1 LKQDK
6 AYNNLMDNIDIS
18 YFEQKCAG
26 KIHRNSNNWCYSK
39 YSHTNKEPGMNSWKY
54 FATAV
59 FTLFVLL
66 IPLTAQA
73 STSSGPS
80 GGNSVHLLNL
90 TFIDLV
96 IIVFYF
102 VVVLGIGFYLK
113 KYASTGE
120 DFFMAGR
127 KMTAW
132 IAGLSFISANLSS
145 LETMGWSAMA
155 YQYGMLGAHAYLIGA
170 IPAILFLAVVMMPFY
185 YICKTHSVPGYLKL
199 RYGEGARGLA
209 GISFTFLTVMVSG
222 ASMFAMAKILNLL
235 LGWDMNVSIW
245 ISSLTVAVYVTLGGL
260 LSAVFNEVLQYF
272 LIWAGSLLIPIL
284 GLIHV
289 GGWSK
294 MMAAIRENVKVIHPT
309 VQNADFTSLWR
320 NLGSFDTNPMG
331 IDWFGMVFGLGLAVS
346 FGYWCTDFLQV
357 QRVIVAKD
365 LRSAQ
370 NGTLIGAALKML
382 VPLIVT
388 VPGLL
393 GLAVLHNPDGS
404 PMILVPE
411 SDPRAGITMRTFND
425 VLPLLMGQYLGPGL
439 LGLGVTAMIAGFMSG
454 MAGNISAFATVWT
467 YDVYRP
473 LLNKN
478 ATDKHYLNMGRW
490 SSVLGVLISIGT
502 AYALFYFS
510 NILEY
515 LQVLVFFFI
524 VPLFGTVILG
534 MLWKRA
540 TPAAGFWGFLTAI
553 LVSIGM
559 WTYVHT
565 FPEGYRP
572 QPRAAIEKGSVVRLN
587 MNAEGKYDQ
596 IIVEKGK
603 VSFVNVPISVKTTG
617 DPAVT
622 GDFTIGAADVMVQP
636 IIKNTNKEI
645 PVQTLAPDV
654 VMAQT
659 NEAGKFGVEAVP
671 LLLKP
676 GVAVHIENISMRFAP
691 AAFNP
696 EHTRLIARS
705 EKAKPMAVN
714 MYSGWWSFVVCIV
727 ATVLVSLFT
736 KPKSDAELKNLV
748 MGLTPLPDEGPCP
761 WYQKPIFWAVIVS
774 IVLIAINIIFW

>member
-1 LKQDK
+1 
-6 AYNNLMDNIDIS
+6 
-18 YFEQKCAG
+18 
-26 KIHRNSNNWCYSK
+26 
-39 YSHTNKEPGMNSWKY
+39 MNS
-54 FATAV
+54 FLLAAAV
-59 FTLFVLL
+59 PERLL
-66 IPLTAQA
+66 SLT
-73 STSSGPS
+73 P
-80 GGNSVHLLNL
+80 
-90 TFIDLV
+90 IDMS
-96 IIVFYF
+96 IIVIYF
-102 VVVLGIGFYLK
+102 VFCLGIGFYLK

-170 IPAILFLAVVMMPFY
+170 IPAILFLAIVMMPFY

-199 RYGEGARGLA
+199 RYGEGPRSIA
-209 GISFTFLTVMVSG
+209 GISFTFMTVMVSG

-235 LGWDMNVSIW
+235 LGWNMSASIW
-245 ISSLTVAVYVTLGGL
+245 VSSLTVAIYVTLGGL

-272 LIWAGSLLIPIL
+272 LIWSGSLLIPIL
-284 GLIHV
+284 GIYHA
-289 GGWSK
+289 GGWHK
-294 MMAAIRENVKVIHPT
+294 MMDTIQQNVKVIHPT

-320 NLGSFDTNPMG
+320 NLGSFDSNPMG

-370 NGTLIGAALKML
+370 NGTIIGAALKML

-388 VPGLL
+388 IPGLL
-393 GLAVLHNPDGS
+393 GLAVLMNPDGS
-404 PMILVPE
+404 PMVLVPE
-411 SDPRAGITMRTFND
+411 SDPRAGITNRTFND

-467 YDVYRP
+467 YDVYKP
-473 LLNKN
+473 LIHKN
-478 ATDKHYLNMGRW
+478 APDHHYLNMGRW
-490 SSVLGVLISIGT
+490 CSILGVLISIGT
-502 AYALFYFS
+502 AYTLFYFS

-540 TPAAGFWGFLTAI
+540 TPAGGFWGFLCAI
-553 LVSIGM
+553 LVSMSM
-559 WTYVHT
+559 WAYVHS
-565 FPEGYRP
+565 FPDGYRP
-572 QPRAAIEKGSVVRLN
+572 QPKVVLGDGAVVTLERGADHKVN
-587 MNAEGKYDQ
+587 R
-596 IIVEKGK
+596 IIVESGQ
-603 VSFVNVPISVKTTG
+603 VEMVNVPVARQAGQPT
-617 DPAVT
+617 PVPPL
-622 GDFTIGAADVMVQP
+622 VQE
-636 IIKNTNKEI
+636 KSGQL
-645 PVQTLAPDV
+645 PVQILAHEVTLAGT
-654 VMAQT
+654 QET
-659 NEAGKFGVEAVP
+659 TKFGVEAVP
-671 LLLKP
+671 LVLKP
-676 GVAVHIENISMRFAP
+676 GVKVRAETVSEKFAP

-696 EHTRLIARS
+696 DHARLIARS
-705 EKAKPMAVN
+705 PKAKPMAVN
-714 MYSGWWSFVVCIV
+714 MYSGWWSLVVCLV
-727 ATVLVSLFT
+727 VTVLVSLVT
-736 KPKSDAELKNLV
+736 KPKPEAELKNLV

-761 WYQKPIFWAVIVS
+761 WWKSPKLWCAVVAV
-774 IVLIAINIIFW
+774 VLVAVNIIFW

>member
-1 LKQDK
+1 MSFMPLLATASAGSSRLLQ
-6 AYNNLMDNIDIS
+6 LSPIDLLI
-18 YFEQKCAG
+18 
-26 KIHRNSNNWCYSK
+26 IVI
-39 YSHTNKEPGMNSWKY
+39 Y
-54 FATAV
+54 FA
-59 FTLFVLL
+59 
-66 IPLTAQA
+66 
-73 STSSGPS
+73 
-80 GGNSVHLLNL
+80 
-90 TFIDLV
+90 
-96 IIVFYF
+96 
-102 VVVLGIGFYLK
+102 VVLGIGFYLK
-113 KYASTGE
+113 KYATTGE
-120 DFFMAGR
+120 EFFLAGR
-127 KMTAW
+127 RMTAW

-199 RYGEGARGLA
+199 RYGEGARSIA

-235 LGWDMNVSIW
+235 LGWNMDVSIW
-245 ISSLTVAVYVTLGGL
+245 VSSLTVAIYVTLGGL

-284 GLIHV
+284 GLVHT
-289 GGWSK
+289 GGWNK
-294 MMAAIRENVKVIHPT
+294 MLAAIQQNAKVIHPT
-309 VQNADFTSLWR
+309 VGNADFTSLWR

-357 QRVIVAKD
+357 QRVIVARD

-370 NGTLIGAALKML
+370 NGTIIGAFLKML
-382 VPLIVT
+382 VPIIVT
-388 VPGLL
+388 IPGLL
-393 GLAVLHNPDGS
+393 GLAVLMNPDGS
-404 PMILVPE
+404 PMVLVPE
-411 SDPRAGITMRTFND
+411 SDPRAGITHRTFND

-467 YDVYRP
+467 HDVYRP
-473 LLNKN
+473 LLKKN
-478 ATDKHYLNMGRW
+478 ASDEHYLRMGRW
-490 SSVLGVLISIGT
+490 SSILGVLISIAT
-502 AYALFYFS
+502 AYALFFFS

-540 TPAAGFWGFLTAI
+540 TPAGGFWGFLTAI
-553 LVSIGM
+553 IVSISM
-559 WTYVHT
+559 WVYVHT

-572 QPRAAIEKGSVVRLN
+572 QPKI
-587 MNAEGKYDQ
+587 
-596 IIVEKGK
+596 
-603 VSFVNVPISVKTTG
+603 
-617 DPAVT
+617 
-622 GDFTIGAADVMVQP
+622 
-636 IIKNTNKEI
+636 
-645 PVQTLAPDV
+645 TLAPATV
-654 VMAQT
+654 VTLEKATDGKTDRITKVLVESGRVDLVNTPLPLAGDAPRPSGLPTNLVTGTSAGQQT
-659 NEAGKFGVEAVP
+659 VRAGQLTLEDTAVLPAVVQERKGDAKVQVLAPEVVLSGSGQTTRFGVEGVP
-671 LLLKP
+671 VVLKP
-676 GVAVHIENISMRFAP
+676 GVQVQSQTVSKRWAP

-696 EHTRLIARS
+696 DHARLIARS

-714 MYSGWWSFVVCIV
+714 MYSGWWSLVVCV
-727 ATVLVSLFT
+727 AVTVLVSLGT
-736 KPKSDAELKNLV
+736 RPKPEPELRNLV

-761 WYQKPIFWAVIVS
+761 WYRRPIFWAGVVTVVLVAVNIV
-774 IVLIAINIIFW
+774 FW